1 MKNGI
6 FVSRNL
12 GVALRIKEGGYIP
25 KSGLLLANVLDYC
38 PIQGRVLDIGTG
50 EIGFLAHYLLS
61 AGASVVFASDID
73 EYTIEHA
80 SQSSDNSSNIK
91 WIISDVFS
99 GITELDLDLIISNPP
114 QMPCE
119 SGGYNDH
126 DFGGDDGRNIILRI
140 ISNSSNYMVFGGH
153 LIILCFDFLGVESRF
168 NSQKSIME
176 IARDFGFK
184 ALVLGRFPHV
194 IRRGGKTEENLDW
207 IRKIYPRYEFK
218 KTPEN
223 NFSHEIIILELTKW

>member
-1 MKNGI
+1 
-6 FVSRNL
+6 
-12 GVALRIKEGGYIP
+12 
-25 KSGLLLANVLDYC
+25 
-38 PIQGRVLDIGTG
+38 
-50 EIGFLAHYLLS
+50 
-61 AGASVVFASDID
+61 
-73 EYTIEHA
+73 
-80 SQSSDNSSNIK
+80 
-91 WIISDVFS
+91 
-99 GITELDLDLIISNPP
+99 
-114 QMPCE
+114 
-119 SGGYNDH
+119 
-126 DFGGDDGRNIILRI
+126 
-140 ISNSSNYMVFGGH
+140 MVFGGH